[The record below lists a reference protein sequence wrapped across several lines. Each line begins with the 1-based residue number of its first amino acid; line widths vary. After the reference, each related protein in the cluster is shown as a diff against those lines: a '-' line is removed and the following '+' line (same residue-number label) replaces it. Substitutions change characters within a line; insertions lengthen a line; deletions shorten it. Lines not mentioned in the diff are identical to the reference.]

1 MVDACKNDSG
11 RHIWKKWATK
21 EGYPYLVN
29 MDGRSEWIP
38 SGNYVV
44 AYPAIGDIVAL
55 DVAEFDRYSR
65 RTYPPTKNK
74 GPLVETT
81 GKVTQCYRNGDV
93 YVDVNGNKFRYN
105 KNVLMI
111 VSRLED
117 REAAASAATAA
128 RKEAENRIAA
138 DRKALEEA
146 ISAADDALKA
156 EKEAMEAAGK
166 PFTGPNT
173 APTRVLECL
182 KQRGAR
188 RTRYRRYRKRSHRRR

>member
-11 RHIWKKWATK
+11 RHIWKKWTLDK
-21 EGYPYLVN
+21 IDPYFVN
-29 MDGRSEWIP
+29 MVDGRSVWIP

-55 DVAEFDRYSR
+55 DTADFEK
-65 RTYPPTKNK
+65 TYPTKNK
-74 GPLVETT
+74 GPLVGTT
-81 GKVTQCYRNGDV
+81 GKVTQCYKNGDV
-93 YVDVNGNKFRYN
+93 DVDVNGNIFQYSKSF
-105 KNVLMI
+105 LMI

-117 REAAASAATAA
+117 RVAAATAATAA
-128 RKEAENRIAA
+128 RKEAETRIAA

-146 ISAADDALKA
+146 ISAADEALKA
-156 EKEAMEAAGK
+156 EKAAMEAAGQS
-166 PFTGPNT
+166 FTGPNT

>member
-21 EGYPYLVN
+21 ERYSYLVN
-29 MDGRSEWIP
+29 MVDGRSEWIP

-55 DVAEFDRYSR
+55 DTVYFDK
-65 RTYPPTKNK
+65 TYPTKNK
-74 GPLVETT
+74 GPLVGTT
-81 GKVTQCYRNGDV
+81 GKVTRCYKNGDV
-93 YVDVNGNKFRYN
+93 EVDVNGNTFLYGKSC
-105 KNVLMI
+105 LMI

-128 RKEAENRIAA
+128 RKEAEARIAA
-138 DRKALEEA
+138 DRKALEAA
-146 ISAADDALKA
+146 ISAADEALQA
-156 EKEAMEAAGK
+156 EKAAMKAAGQL
-166 PFTGPNT
+166 FTGPNT